1 MDLKQF
7 SKSDPWFDLNAY
19 VKDETR
25 DAPDTGTDPSA
36 AKPVGKK
43 ETGKKSAT
51 SLQHPLITRSFVT
64 VSTKVKPYRSP
75 LVLPNG
81 PELVSMVTEHE
92 DNLFEIWTEVAAFI
106 QKLTDQLSNK
116 RLKHPVTG
124 R

>member
-1 MDLKQF
+1 MRQGMRLTLLELT
-7 SKSDPWFDLNAY
+7 PAPLN
-19 VKDETR
+19 
-25 DAPDTGTDPSA
+25 PSERKRQA
-36 AKPVGKK
+36 RNPPLRYS
-43 ETGKKSAT
+43 T
-51 SLQHPLITRSFVT
+51 PLITRSFVT